1 MCQFWSE
8 EYVYI
13 LKIYI
18 LGLLFTT
25 RVDLRTLER
34 IHVLLSNFCGN
45 NGFPYIDNR
54 NTNGDTHHP
63 YTSSNLKILVK
74 AGNIGSVSSGFEA
87 LRENILKYINNQ

>member
-45 NGFPYIDNR
+45 NGFSYIDNR
-54 NTNGDTHHP
+54 NTNGDTHHA